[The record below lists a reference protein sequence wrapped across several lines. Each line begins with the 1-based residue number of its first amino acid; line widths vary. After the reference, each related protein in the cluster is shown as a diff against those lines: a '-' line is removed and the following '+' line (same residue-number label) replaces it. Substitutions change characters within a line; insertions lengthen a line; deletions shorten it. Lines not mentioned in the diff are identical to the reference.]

1 MRAPSE
7 NVNLSLKSL
16 CDQYDK
22 VSFCDNNGSFLLS
35 DRSINDALLLRDGL
49 HLNFKGT
56 QKLISNLHIN
66 ATVQRFQKQPSS
78 SYSFRNQNQQ
88 SWNNSYNPNLPSQRF
103 WNNPNRPP
111 PLLPTPAPSSSF
123 SRFSQ
128 PPSTEP
134 FCENCRLP
142 GHTAYQ
148 CPKTRNVLCYKCRSV
163 GHRQMFC
170 RS

>member
-1 MRAPSE
+1 MLPYNVSRSNPVPVILSEIRTSNPGIIPAILTCHPS
-7 NVNLSLKSL
+7 
-16 CDQYDK
+16 
-22 VSFCDNNGSFLLS
+22 VSG
-35 DRSINDALLLRDGL
+35 I
-49 HLNFKGT
+49 T
-56 QKLISNLHIN
+56 QIG
-66 ATVQRFQKQPSS
+66 QKQPSS

-148 CPKTRNVLCYKCRSV
+148 CPKTRNVLCCKCRSV